1 MDEKLSRVARNYKM
15 AVKNKERMAVL
26 MDILSNDDKDSHQFI
41 NLINDARSVDDSR
54 SNDNKSTRLPK
65 IQVRPENG
73 SIESGQAE
81 IETGL
86 PESTAM
92 DRMDINSFH
101 MIKKSVDLSYD
112 AQSLNSSFL
121 S

>member
-1 MDEKLSRVARNYKM
+1 MARDYKM

-41 NLINDARSVDDSR
+41 NLLNDAKSVDDTR
-54 SNDNKSTRLPK
+54 SNENKSTRLPK
-65 IQVRPENG
+65 IRVRPDAG

-86 PESTAM
+86 PESTAL

-101 MIKKSVDLSYD
+101 VIKKSIDL
-112 AQSLNSSFL
+112 
-121 S
+121 